1 MENDTVAIV
10 GPQQSVLAHVVS
22 HIANELHVPL
32 LSFAAT
38 DPALSSLQF
47 PYFVRTTQSDLF
59 QMSAVAEIVG
69 YYEWRDVIVI
79 YIDDE
84 HGRNGVAALSDKLAD
99 KRCKISYK
107 APMSPKVVPNEIS
120 ETLLKVGLMES
131 RVIILHIYASW
142 GLEVFDLAW
151 NMGMMES
158 GYVWI
163 ATDWLSTLLDTESN
177 SLPPAARDSIQG
189 VLTLRMHTSD
199 SELKRKFVSRW
210 NNLTDGHFGLN
221 AYGLYAYDTVWL
233 LAHAL
238 EAFLNQGGHI
248 SFSNDPRLAEFH
260 GGNLQFDRM
269 SIFDGGKMLLSSILE
284 VNISRVTGPIKFTSD
299 GNLIGTAYEVINV
312 IGTGI
317 SRIGYWSNSS
327 GLSQMLNA
335 QTNRSRSNNLYGVIW
350 PGQTTQKPRGWV
362 FSNNG
367 RQLRVGVPV
376 RINFREFVSR
386 VDGSDTFHGYCIDV
400 FTAALAILP
409 YPVPYKFIPFGDGH
423 INPVF
428 TDLLYKITTGV
439 SMNFKISF
447 CAVFCVFSCLIM
459 DFYNIYIY
467 IFFNDRE
474 LE

>member
-1 MENDTVAIV
+1 MEQLDRRAFRTKYLW
-10 GPQQSVLAHVVS
+10 SVCLRHCLAS
-22 HIANELHVPL
+22 C
-32 LSFAAT
+32 SCT
-38 DPALSSLQF
+38 
-47 PYFVRTTQSDLF
+47 
-59 QMSAVAEIVG
+59 
-69 YYEWRDVIVI
+69 
-79 YIDDE
+79 
-84 HGRNGVAALSDKLAD
+84 
-99 KRCKISYK
+99 
-107 APMSPKVVPNEIS
+107 
-120 ETLLKVGLMES
+120 
-131 RVIILHIYASW
+131 
-142 GLEVFDLAW
+142 
-151 NMGMMES
+151 
-158 GYVWI
+158 
-163 ATDWLSTLLDTESN
+163 
-177 SLPPAARDSIQG
+177 
-189 VLTLRMHTSD
+189 
-199 SELKRKFVSRW
+199 
-210 NNLTDGHFGLN
+210 
-221 AYGLYAYDTVWL
+221 
-233 LAHAL
+233 

-284 VNISRVTGPIKFTSD
+284 VNISGVTGPIKFTSD

>member
-177 SLPPAARDSIQG
+177 SLPPAAWDSIQG
-189 VLTLRMHTSD
+189 GFLPCACTLRIHNS
-199 SELKRKFVSRW
+199 K
-210 NNLTDGHFGLN
+210 
-221 AYGLYAYDTVWL
+221 
-233 LAHAL
+233 
-238 EAFLNQGGHI
+238 
-248 SFSNDPRLAEFH
+248 
-260 GGNLQFDRM
+260 GNLFR
-269 SIFDGGKMLLSSILE
+269 DGA
-284 VNISRVTGPIKFTSD
+284 T
-299 GNLIGTAYEVINV
+299 
-312 IGTGI
+312 
-317 SRIGYWSNSS
+317 
-327 GLSQMLNA
+327 
-335 QTNRSRSNNLYGVIW
+335 
-350 PGQTTQKPRGWV
+350 
-362 FSNNG
+362 
-367 RQLRVGVPV
+367 
-376 RINFREFVSR
+376 
-386 VDGSDTFHGYCIDV
+386 
-400 FTAALAILP
+400 
-409 YPVPYKFIPFGDGH
+409 
-423 INPVF
+423 
-428 TDLLYKITTGV
+428 
-439 SMNFKISF
+439 
-447 CAVFCVFSCLIM
+447 
-459 DFYNIYIY
+459 
-467 IFFNDRE
+467 
-474 LE
+474 